1 MADVKDFEFDFSDL
15 EKPVNDLG
23 DGGNAFAGSDDIRYS
38 ENKNMNVSNQSGK
51 KSFTF
56 REFGLADYYDFLTD
70 ETKGT
75 YTKDFIKK
83 IDSEAGINEEAGRL
97 ADIGSSLTMD
107 DVKTQIEKVRNDLF
121 SEVVAKQYLVL
132 QAGGQMDKV
141 PETKTR
147 AELEAAFNALPGAN
161 YAEDRISKNGNVY
174 KTQPCVVDEDD
185 KKNYLWFSF
194 ASKDGI
200 DSLNQFK
207 DRFERLVAWDKSGFY
222 GKVLHFDEVK
232 KALSE
237 EPYVKLSAY
246 NDLQKVKRDYNKIL
260 DLDAAVK
267 PYYDEKTFAEV
278 RNKMLESPDVL
289 KAYVAEA
296 EKHFQKVDLN
306 GVVAYTDKKTNTVK
320 ERKGAVCSGG
330 YANLNQINE
339 LVSARRQE
347 ITDKIYAEACRPRII
362 ENLKVEAKKE
372 FYDKVKAA
380 AFKKMNSEKRNKLTQ
395 EEIDAIK
402 DKVNNFK
409 VCAEDLKKTEQKA
422 DAMFASNRNN
432 LGKIFTVDELV
443 KVQDEISAK
452 ISAAITEEKD
462 KLARKSYDEVAA
474 EINKLPI
481 SESQKFALNFING
494 VDTKATENLNRG
506 AAQTMLDNLTEQR
519 RGQEVAPDVRAYAE
533 KYHLV
538 KPGEVYTNAR
548 WNEDSKTVPPMDN
561 IVKLAEDLN
570 CMYQLVNKYDS
581 INKDYKKGEN
591 SYDKLARYEEI
602 MNNGGKDGKKP
613 LTQADFIDVVT
624 ARYKEID
631 EKKNGP
637 VSEYQKNAGF
647 GLCKNWYEA
656 ETGFLRKCCAE
667 KLLGAVQAEYAL
679 NKAINP
685 SVTYEGVN
693 LNDVYGIKG
702 CDINKLLD
710 PKLTRE
716 QQLELAESCRE
727 AINKDMAQNYK
738 DRICGFEKDLTKTD
752 RIGYFVKES
761 LRKVC
766 KDCKSVDDYVAKT
779 KDPDVVL
786 NGVKDFLQSSG
797 KYYITESN
805 LKYVAKAYVERV
817 PGIVETKGSRKEIM
831 DQISARVDAILKPI
845 AVGNTGNGS
854 KEAKTAAKSTA
865 RSQSQNG
872 NKAGSANPKDKGSLS
887 Y

>member
-1 MADVKDFEFDFSDL
+1 MADVQDFEFDFSEL
-15 EKPVNDLG
+15 EKPVNDLA
-23 DGGNAFAGSDDIRYS
+23 DNGNAFAGSDDIRYS

-51 KSFTF
+51 KGFTF

-70 ETKGT
+70 ETKGI

-97 ADIGSSLTMD
+97 ADISSLTMD
-107 DVKTQIEKVRNDLF
+107 VAKTQIEKIRNDLF

-161 YAEDRISKNGNVY
+161 YAEDRISKNGNAY
-174 KTQPCVVDEDD
+174 KTQPCVVDEDG

-207 DRFERLVAWDKSGFY
+207 DRFERLVAKDKSGFY

-237 EPYVKLSAY
+237 APYVKLSAY
-246 NDLQKVKRDYNKIL
+246 NDLQKVKREYNKIL

-267 PYYDEKTFAEV
+267 PYYDEKTFEEV

-296 EKHFQKVDLN
+296 EKHFEKVDLN

-347 ITDKIYAEACRPRII
+347 ITDKIYAEVCRPRII
-362 ENLKVEAKKE
+362 ESLKAEATPEAKKE
-372 FYDKVKAA
+372 FYDKIKTA
-380 AFKKMNSEKRNKLTQ
+380 AFEKMRSEKRDKLTP
-395 EEIDAIK
+395 EEINAIK
-402 DKVNNFK
+402 DKVNNFQLS
-409 VCAEDLKKTEQKA
+409 AADLKKIEQKA

-432 LGKIFTVDELV
+432 LGKIFTLDELA
-443 KVQDEISAK
+443 KVQNEISVKTNAV
-452 ISAAITEEKD
+452 ITEEKD

-481 SESQKFALNFING
+481 TESQKFALNFING

-506 AAQTMLDNLTEQR
+506 EAQNMLDNLTEQR

-538 KPGEVYTNAR
+538 KPGEVYTNAK

-570 CMYQLVNKYDS
+570 CMYQLVNKYDY
-581 INKDYKKGEN
+581 INKDYKKDEN
-591 SYDKLARYEEI
+591 SHDKLARYEEI
-602 MNNGGKDGKKP
+602 MNNGGKDGKQP

-647 GLCKNWYEA
+647 GMCKNWYEA
-656 ETGFLRKCCAE
+656 ETGYLRKCCAE
-667 KLLGAVQAEYAL
+667 KLLGGVQAEYAL

-727 AINKDMAQNYK
+727 AINKDMAQNYR
-738 DRICGFEKDLTKTD
+738 DRIYSFEKGLTNTD

-761 LRKVC
+761 LRMVC
-766 KDCKSVDDYVAKT
+766 KDCKSLDDYVAKT

-817 PGIVETKGSRKEIM
+817 PGIIETKGSRKEIM
-831 DQISARVDAILKPI
+831 DQISARADVILKPI
-845 AVGNTGNGS
+845 ARTANTGRGS
-854 KEAKTAAKSTA
+854 KGAKTAAKSNVQT
-865 RSQSQNG
+865 QSQNDS
-872 NKAGSANPKDKGSLS
+872 NSL
-887 Y
+887 

>member
-1 MADVKDFEFDFSDL
+1 MADVQDFEFDFSDL
-15 EKPVNDLG
+15 ENPVNDLG
-23 DGGNAFAGSDDIRYS
+23 DSGSAFAGSDDKRYS
-38 ENKNMNVSNQSGK
+38 ENKNMNVVNQSGK
-51 KSFTF
+51 KGFVF
-56 REFGLADYYDFLTD
+56 RKFGLADYYDFLTD
-70 ETKGT
+70 ETKGI
-75 YTKDFIKK
+75 YTKDYIKR

-97 ADIGSSLTMD
+97 ADIGSLTMD
-107 DVKTQIEKVRNDLF
+107 DLKTQIEKLRNDLF
-121 SEVVAKQYLVL
+121 SEIVAKQYLVL
-132 QAGGQMDKV
+132 QADGQMDKV

-147 AELEAAFNALPGAN
+147 AELEAAFNALSGAN
-161 YAEDRISKNGNVY
+161 YAEARTSNNGKIVY
-174 KTQPCVVDEDD
+174 KMQPCVVGEDG
-185 KKNYLWFSF
+185 KKNYLWYSF

-207 DRFERLVAWDKSGFY
+207 DRFKGLVSWDKSGFY
-222 GKVLHFDEVK
+222 GKVLHFNEVE

-237 EPYVKLSAY
+237 APYVKLSAY
-246 NDLQKVKRDYNKIL
+246 NDLQKVKHDYNKIL

-306 GVVAYTDKKTNTVK
+306 GVVAYTDKKTNQVK
-320 ERKGAVCSGG
+320 ERKGVVCSGG

-347 ITDKIYAEACRPRII
+347 ITDKLYAEAFRPRII
-362 ENLKVEAKKE
+362 ENLKAEAKNE
-372 FYDKVKAA
+372 FYDKIKTA
-380 AFKKMNSEKRNKLTQ
+380 AFKKMYSEKRNKLTP
-395 EEIDAIK
+395 EEINAIK

-409 VCAEDLKKTEQKA
+409 VSAEDLKKIEQKA

-432 LGKIFTVDELV
+432 LGKLFTVDELV

-452 ISAAITEEKD
+452 TGAAIAEEKD
-462 KLARKSYDEVAA
+462 KLARKSYDEVAV

-481 SESQKFALNFING
+481 TESQKFALNFING

-506 AAQTMLDNLTEQR
+506 AAQNMLDNLIKQR
-519 RGQEVAPDVRAYAE
+519 RGQEVSPDIRAYAE

-538 KPGEVYTNAR
+538 NPGEVYTNAM

-570 CMYQLVNKYDS
+570 CTYQLVNKYDY

-591 SYDKLARYEEI
+591 SHDKLIRYEEI
-602 MNNGGKDGKKP
+602 MNDGGKDGKKP

-637 VSEYQKNAGF
+637 LSEYQMKAGF
-647 GLCKNWYEA
+647 GMCKNWYEA

-685 SVTYEGVN
+685 AVTYEGVN

-702 CDINKLLD
+702 CDLNKLLD

-716 QQLELAESCRE
+716 QQLDLAKSCRE
-727 AINKDMAQNYK
+727 AINKDMAQTYK
-738 DRICGFEKDLTKTD
+738 DRIYVFEKGLTNTD

-766 KDCKSVDDYVAKT
+766 ADCKSVDDYVAKT

-797 KYYITESN
+797 KYYITENN
-805 LKYVAKAYVERV
+805 LKYVAKAFVERV
-817 PGIVETKGSRKEIM
+817 PGIIETKGSRKEIM
-831 DQISARVDAILKPI
+831 DQISARVDVILKPI
-845 AVGNTGNGS
+845 ARTENTGHGS
-854 KEAKTAAKSTA
+854 KGAKTAARSNVQ
-865 RSQSQNG
+865 SQSHNDS
-872 NKAGSANPKDKGSLS
+872 KSR
-887 Y
+887 